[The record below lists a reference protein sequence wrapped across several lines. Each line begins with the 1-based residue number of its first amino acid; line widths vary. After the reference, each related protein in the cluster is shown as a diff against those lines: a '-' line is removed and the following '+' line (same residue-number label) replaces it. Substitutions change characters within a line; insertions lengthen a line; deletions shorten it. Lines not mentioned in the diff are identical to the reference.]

1 MTTQRA
7 RACRFLAAIAVSLL
21 LHLFAL
27 SGTWLG
33 IPASVPAPRALE
45 ARLLNPPPAPAVQP
59 RKPPVEARRAA
70 PRRIAP
76 PAPAIIAA
84 SPPVFAPEPE
94 PEPAATVP
102 TAPEAEPPAAVPT
115 TPPVV
120 AEKPAPQPAAP
131 PPRTLPSKGRITY
144 TLYLGADKFSVG
156 KAVQSWEVEG
166 DVYKLGSMAE
176 TTGLVDLFRSQR
188 LNYLSEGK
196 VTAQGLRPQTF
207 LMSRTRRGRTE
218 AARAEFDWSAAKLML
233 GRVPERRALALPAN
247 SQDFISFMY
256 QLSLAPPA
264 PGRTRVSV
272 TNGSRL
278 ETYELEVLELE
289 NIETPLGMLAALPIK
304 QVRRSGEESIEVW
317 LAADYRYLPVK
328 VRFIDREGNP
338 AGEQIVSE
346 IRISEN

>member
-1 MTTQRA
+1 M
-7 RACRFLAAIAVSLL
+7 
-21 LHLFAL
+21 FAL

-33 IPASVPAPRALE
+33 LPASGGPAPRALE
-45 ARLLNPPPAPAVQP
+45 ARLLSPPPAPAAQP
-59 RKPPVEARRAA
+59 AKPPPKVPRAT

-76 PAPAIIAA
+76 PQPVAAAP
-84 SPPVFAPEPE
+84 PMFAPQPE
-94 PEPAATVP
+94 PEPAATIP
-102 TAPEAEPPAAVPT
+102 SAPEAEPSAEIPMA
-115 TPPVV
+115 PPVV
-120 AEKPAPQPAAP
+120 AEKPAPEPASP
-131 PPRTLPSKGRITY
+131 PLRTLPSKGSITY
-144 TLYLGADKFSVG
+144 TLYLGADRFSVG
-156 KAVQSWEVEG
+156 KAVQSWEVV
-166 DVYKLGSMAE
+166 DNVYKLGSMAE

-218 AARAEFDWSAAKLML
+218 AARAEFDWGAAKIML
-233 GRVPERRALALPAN
+233 GRVPERRTLALPPN

-256 QLSLAPPA
+256 QFSLAPPV
-264 PGRTRVSV
+264 PGRTRVAI

-289 NIETPLGMLAALPIK
+289 NIETPLGMLSALPIK
-304 QVRRSGEESIEVW
+304 QVRRAGEESIEVW

-338 AGEQIVSE
+338 AGEQIASE

>member
-33 IPASVPAPRALE
+33 VPASGGPAPRALE
-45 ARLLNPPPAPAVQP
+45 ARLLSPPPPPAAQP
-59 RKPPVEARRAA
+59 RKPPVVA
-70 PRRIAP
+70 PRRSVP
-76 PAPAIIAA
+76 PEPLAA
-84 SPPVFAPEPE
+84 AAPVFAPEPE
-94 PEPAATVP
+94 AVAAIPAEPEAAPLPDAP
-102 TAPEAEPPAAVPT
+102 TAA
-115 TPPVV
+115 PVV
-120 AEKPAPQPAAP
+120 AEKPAPQPASP
-131 PPRTLPSKGRITY
+131 PLRALPGKGSITY
-144 TLYLGADKFSVG
+144 TLYLGADRFSVG
-156 KAVQSWEVEG
+156 KAVQSWEVVG

-218 AARAEFDWSAAKLML
+218 AARAEFDWGAAKIML
-233 GRVPERRALALPAN
+233 GRVPEQRALALPPN

-256 QLSLAPPA
+256 QFSLAPPA
-264 PGRTRVSV
+264 PGRTRVAI

-289 NIETPLGMLAALPIK
+289 NIETPLGVLSALPIK
-304 QVRRSGEESIEVW
+304 QVRRAGEESIEVW

>member
-1 MTTQRA
+1 VTTQRA
-7 RACRFLAAIAVSLL
+7 RACRFLAAIVISLL
-21 LHLFAL
+21 LHMFVL

-33 IPASVPAPRALE
+33 LPASGGPAPRALE
-45 ARLLNPPPAPAVQP
+45 ARLLSPPPAPAARP
-59 RKPPVEARRAA
+59 PKPPPKVPRAT
-70 PRRIAP
+70 PRRITPPEPVAAAP
-76 PAPAIIAA
+76 PA
-84 SPPVFAPEPE
+84 FAPEL
-94 PEPAATVP
+94 EPAATVP
-102 TAPEAEPPAAVPT
+102 AAPEVEPPTEIPMA
-115 TPPVV
+115 PPVV
-120 AEKPAPQPAAP
+120 AEKPAPEPAAP
-131 PPRTLPSKGRITY
+131 PLRTLPSKGRITY
-144 TLYLGADKFSVG
+144 TLYLGADRFSVG

-218 AARAEFDWSAAKLML
+218 AARAEFDWSAAKIML
-233 GRVPERRALALPAN
+233 GRVPEQRALALPAN

-256 QLSLAPPA
+256 QFSLAPPA
-264 PGRTRVSV
+264 PGRTRVSI

-278 ETYELEVLELE
+278 ETYELEVLEIE
-289 NIETPLGMLAALPIK
+289 NINTPLGMLAALPIK
-304 QVRRSGEESIEVW
+304 QVRRAGEESIEVW

-338 AGEQIVSE
+338 AGEQIASE
-346 IRISEN
+346 IQISEN

>member
-1 MTTQRA
+1 M
-7 RACRFLAAIAVSLL
+7 
-21 LHLFAL
+21 FAL

-33 IPASVPAPRALE
+33 IPASIIPAPRALE
-45 ARLLNPPPAPAVQP
+45 ARLLSPPPAPAALLP
-59 RKPPVEARRAA
+59 KPPVEATRAT

-76 PAPAIIAA
+76 PAPAAPAVIAA
-84 SPPVFAPEPE
+84 SPPLFAPEPE
-94 PEPAATVP
+94 PATTIPA
-102 TAPEAEPPAAVPT
+102 APEAEPPAEVPMA
-115 TPPVV
+115 PPVV
-120 AEKPAPQPAAP
+120 AEKPAPEPAAP
-131 PPRTLPSKGRITY
+131 PLRTLPSKGRITY
-144 TLYLGADKFSVG
+144 TLYLGGDRFSVG

-166 DVYKLGSMAE
+166 SVYKLGSVAE

-218 AARAEFDWSAAKLML
+218 AARAEFDWGAAKIML

-256 QLSLAPPA
+256 QFSLAPPA
-264 PGRTRVSV
+264 PGRTRVSI

-304 QVRRSGEESIEVW
+304 QLRRTGEESIEVW

-346 IRISEN
+346 IQISEN